1 MLPVDN
7 LHTFNSI
14 VPLNYDTVYFVES
27 PDNEILNETMRR
39 LAQRPQPLFEDK
51 QMQPFPFRLK
61 CITRAELEV
70 NPQMFSDETTANAIG
85 ELCQHLTAGAGGTLT
100 ARYLPIFS
108 YNDTFEDDNLIRTF
122 QDFNTTIPE
131 EAEKTAREFAK
142 DVAKANFYRLSNST
156 YDEYLETIRPTRP
169 SSSSSSRF
177 GGQVMGMMTRKK
189 TKSEITENYKHHID
203 LLSDWLT
210 QNRFTDDVKLI
221 VLEGATR
228 RLKNQS
234 KIKEVYPLQVFD
246 ENVYIVLPSGKKVQI
261 HFRKARKAKV
271 LYIFYL
277 RHAKLSE
284 GDPSYPKHVS
294 FADLDKYKDELVDI
308 YFNLR
313 EDIKS
318 AIPKID
324 YLCAS
329 SAEFQDIKTSI
340 NSNIK
345 EIVDEDADGTEDY
358 LISPIEG
365 ERDSRG
371 NTVYGVNLDPD
382 LIDLDYMFDY

>member
-7 LHTFNSI
+7 LHTFNSM

-27 PDNEILNETMRR
+27 PDNEILNETMRW

-61 CITRAELEV
+61 CISRAELEV
-70 NPQMFSDETTANAIG
+70 NPQMFSDETTAESIG
-85 ELCQHLTAGAGGTLT
+85 ELCQHLTAGTGGTLA
-100 ARYLPIFS
+100 ARHLPIFS
-108 YNDTFEDDNLIRTF
+108 SNDTFEDDNLIISF

-131 EAEKTAREFAK
+131 QAEKTAREFAQ

-156 YDEYLETIRPTRP
+156 YDDYLESMRPSRP
-169 SSSSSSRF
+169 SSGF
-177 GGQVMGMMTRKK
+177 GQEVFGMVIRKK
-189 TKSEITENYKHHID
+189 TKVEITASYQRHIEQ
-203 LLSDWLT
+203 LSDWLN
-210 QNRFTDDVKLI
+210 QNNFSVEEQVIFLDELSK
-221 VLEGATR
+221 

-234 KIKEVYPLQVFD
+234 KIKEVYPLKVFD
-246 ENVYIVLPSGKKVQI
+246 EKVYIVLPSRKKVPI

-308 YFNLR
+308 YCNLR
-313 EDIKS
+313 EDIRS

-365 ERDSRG
+365 ESDSRG

-382 LIDLDYMFDY
+382 LIDLGHIFGY